1 MSETNLDTALLVRGV
16 LPLQQW
22 LDKDTE
28 LLEAAKSRLFSSGDV
43 VQYLQDVD
51 HANDLRDKL
60 NHLLSLVCGSTAVFF
75 DHIEVDSGSLV
86 VKDVVRTEVKEAV
99 EAKEATTVKDLTV
112 VAPAEL
118 DPIKSQVITDTVVDE
133 PEPSDANDAVES
145 DVAVV
150 VTDSEPDNVPD
161 DDVDYDD
168 VDYDEASDESEPY
181 DGVDAATDDEL
192 EDASHTDEES
202 EDEYEK
208 PMIAS
213 SDFDPEAA
221 ANKDDETADVLSAIE
236 SSSPLDALDNIGVNV
251 SDIFSDGD
259 LSSDADGE
267 VDSESESET
276 AFDVASIAGDALL
289 PNDGESV
296 AAADFSEGVLGGPG
310 DSYQESDYDDDDNG
324 EVVVDPTSF

>member
-118 DPIKSQVITDTVVDE
+118 DPIKSPVITDTVVDE
-133 PEPSDANDAVES
+133 PEPFDANDAVES
-145 DVAVV
+145 DAAVV
-150 VTDSEPDNVPD
+150 VTDSEPDNGSD
-161 DDVDYDD
+161 DDVDYDE
-168 VDYDEASDESEPY
+168 VSDESETY
-181 DGVDAATDDEL
+181 DGVDAATDDEV
-192 EDASHTDEES
+192 EDIPYTDEES

-208 PMIAS
+208 PMITS

-221 ANKDDETADVLSAIE
+221 ANKDDETADVLSAIV

-251 SDIFSDGD
+251 SDIFTDGD
-259 LSSDADGE
+259 LSSDADGD
-267 VDSESESET
+267 VDSDSESESET
-276 AFDVASIAGDALL
+276 TFDVASIAGDALL

-296 AAADFSEGVLGGPG
+296 AAEDFSSGVLGGS
-310 DSYQESDYDDDDNG
+310 DESDLDNYDDDDDNG
-324 EVVVDPTSF
+324 EVVVNNGSFN